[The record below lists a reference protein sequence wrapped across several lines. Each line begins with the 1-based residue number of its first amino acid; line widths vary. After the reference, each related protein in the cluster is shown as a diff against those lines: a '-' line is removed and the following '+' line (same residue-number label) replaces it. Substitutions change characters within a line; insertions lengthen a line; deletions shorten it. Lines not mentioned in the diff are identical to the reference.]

1 MLTVCILGGSGFIGT
16 NLIKH
21 LSMLN
26 CQIRIFG
33 RGSLPPSFQ
42 SKVVYFSGEFTDLD
56 LLKTAVDGADVVFH
70 LIGSTNPVTAE
81 KDKLHDLKQ
90 NIEPTLRLLDLG
102 VSGAYKQII
111 FLSSG
116 GTVYGV
122 QDASPIHEDSSQW
135 PISTYGVSKVS
146 IERYL
151 HLYHHIH
158 GLDYR
163 IARVSNPFGEHQFAR
178 KGQGVVAALIDC
190 ALSGKPFQMV
200 GDGSVVRD
208 YIYVEDL
215 VDALRGMLTYNGIHR
230 VFNIGSGIGHN
241 LLDIIQL
248 VECATGRII
257 DINRLPARPIDV
269 PVNVLDITRAHNELG
284 WTPKI
289 PMTEAMSRTVA
300 WASSVTSDSK
310 AQGKV

>member
-1 MLTVCILGGSGFIGT
+1 
-16 NLIKH
+16 
-21 LSMLN
+21 MLN
-26 CQIRIFG
+26 CQIRVFG
-33 RGSLPPSFQ
+33 RGSLPPSVQ

-102 VSGAYKQII
+102 ASGAYKQII

-163 IARVSNPFGEHQFAR
+163 IARVSNPFGEHQYAH

-190 ALSGKPFQMV
+190 ALLNKPFQMV

-208 YIYVEDL
+208 YIYVGDV
-215 VDALRGMLTYNGIHR
+215 VDALLAMATYTGTHR
-230 VFNIGSGIGHN
+230 VFNIGRGIGHS
-241 LLDIIQL
+241 LLDIIKA
-248 VECATGRII
+248 VESATSRRI

-269 PVNVLDITRAHNELG
+269 PVNVLDITRAQNALG
-284 WTPKI
+284 WTPKT
-289 PMTEAMSRTVA
+289 PMTEAMRRTVA
-300 WASSVTSDSK
+300 WATSMNSGSQI
-310 AQGKV
+310 QGKV